1 MHNLVK
7 LPCSD
12 RETVSIEM
20 GIIKRLDNELIKR
33 IAAGEVIERPSSVVK
48 ELLENAIDAGANRIN
63 IELSNG
69 GLTAIKVTDNG
80 IGISSDDVP
89 LLIDRHVTSKISNL
103 DDLEMVG
110 TLGFRGE
117 ALYSIASVARFIL
130 RTRHRGED
138 AGSELSFVD
147 GSKHIRTIPHPIGT
161 SVEAGSLFYNTPAR
175 RKFLKTSSS
184 EYARCAEVV
193 MRYALAYTQIAFE
206 LIHDGRLNL
215 QTTGG
220 GAQDVLL
227 AIFGRSE
234 AVHFIPVHFRDQ
246 TVGITGQISDPAL
259 TRTTRKD
266 QTFTINGRVVY
277 DIALNLALERAY
289 SKLISE
295 GKKPL
300 CMLDISIDPGSV
312 DVNVHPH
319 KREVRLA
326 APRAV
331 YDAIQRACIEAL
343 HREIG
348 GSFAAESMGALPEEQ
363 PVTPFALAEENDPG
377 EQMETTSFISFKPK
391 QKTSMTMEEI
401 LDELEKKH
409 RAERVSQEKLPMTF
423 ARTHIRDE
431 ERASPQV
438 FTVAVKAGEMMQV
451 NDTYLIIN
459 RGDFVFVAD
468 QHNLH
473 ETILYR
479 EMKNAGEKGIV
490 SQKLLFPLTVEF
502 TPEISA
508 IISEKS
514 GFLGRMGYE
523 LEDFGGG
530 TFLVRALPHFL
541 SLDNPKEHLLEL
553 FDEVCDVR
561 GDEFYEKFIIYAACH
576 AAIKAGK
583 RLSPD
588 EMRTLALHITGN
600 RGFNCPHGRPAVVVL
615 DDEWFARIFKRPVR

>member
-1 MHNLVK
+1 
-7 LPCSD
+7 
-12 RETVSIEM
+12 M
-20 GIIKRLDNELIKR
+20 GIIKRLDSELIKR
-33 IAAGEVIERPSSVVK
+33 IAAGEVIERPSSIVK

-69 GLTAIKVTDNG
+69 GLTSIKVTDNG

-138 AGSELSFVD
+138 AGSELTFVD
-147 GSKHIRTIPHPIGT
+147 GGKHIRTIPHPIGT
-161 SVEAGSLFYNTPAR
+161 SIEAGSIFYNTPAR

-193 MRYALAYTQIAFE
+193 MRYALAYPQIAFE

-215 QTTGG
+215 QTNGG
-220 GAQDVLL
+220 GPQDVLL
-227 AIFGRSE
+227 AIFGKSE
-234 AVHFIPVHFRDQ
+234 AVHFALVHFRDQ
-246 TVGITGQISDPAL
+246 TVGITGQISDPSL

-295 GKKPL
+295 GKRPL
-300 CMLDISIDPGSV
+300 CILDISIDPGSV

-331 YDAIQRACIEAL
+331 YDAIQRACAEAL

-348 GSFAAESMGALPEEQ
+348 GYFAAEGLAALEQ
-363 PVTPFALAEENDPG
+363 PNAPFPLAAEEPDDVAPQ
-377 EQMETTSFISFKPK
+377 ESTSFIGFKPK
-391 QKTSMTMEEI
+391 QKTSMTMEEL
-401 LDELEKKH
+401 LDELERQRRGEH
-409 RAERVSQEKLPMTF
+409 VSQEKLPMTF
-423 ARTHIRDE
+423 ARTPVRE
-431 ERASPQV
+431 EEWTPSQAFP
-438 FTVAVKAGEMMQV
+438 VAPKAGEMMQV
-451 NDTYLIIN
+451 NDTYIIIN
-459 RGDFVFVAD
+459 RGDIIFIAD

-479 EMKNAGEKGIV
+479 EMKNAGEKGVI
-490 SQKLLFPLTVEF
+490 SQKLLFPITVEF

-508 IISEKS
+508 VIAEQSD
-514 GFLGRMGYE
+514 FLARMGYE

-541 SLDNPKEHLLEL
+541 NLDNPKEHLLDL
-553 FDEVCDVR
+553 FDEVSDVK
-561 GDEFYEKFIIYAACH
+561 GDEFYERFVIGTACR

-583 RLSPD
+583 RLSVD
-588 EMRTLALHITGN
+588 EMRTLALHITGT
-600 RGFNCPHGRPAVVVL
+600 RGFNCPHGRPAVIVL
-615 DDEWFARIFKRPVR
+615 DDEWFAKMFKRPMR